1 MEAIQQKRQVFASGV
16 NATVGGVG
24 GTAIVCTPCEIVAG
38 GFYDTD
44 KKVISICENR
54 LGNSRA
60 ALERT
65 LTHELVHAYDD
76 AEGLRGRKPP
86 LDWSDCQQRAC
97 TEVRAAAL
105 SGDCTFLAEV
115 SRGNFSPK
123 NPRRRP
129 SRIKPRT

>member
-1 MEAIQQKRQVFASGV
+1 MEAIQNKKQVSASGV
-16 NATVGGVG
+16 NATAVGGVG
-24 GTAIVCTPCEIVAG
+24 GTTIVCTPCDIVAG

-86 LDWSDCQQRAC
+86 LDWSDCKQRAC

-105 SGDCTFLAEV
+105 SGDCSFLAEV
-115 SRGNFSPK
+115 SRGNFS
-123 NPRRRP
+123 
-129 SRIKPRT
+129 IFG